1 MTADSFRHLQQI
13 QWADEMSDILLNI
26 VLLFKDVNKLCQ
38 YLHNK

>member
-13 QWADEMSDILLNI
+13 KWADEMSDILLNI